1 MTEEFLQYVW
11 QHQLFAAGHDL
22 TTTDGQVL
30 TVHRAGELN
39 RDAGPDF
46 FNARITLDGVDWV
59 GNIEV
64 HIHTSD
70 WKAHHHSQ
78 DKRYNN
84 IVLHVVYEHDCRI
97 TLENGKEPPTLQL
110 KDYIPD
116 GLEAQCE
123 HLLRSSE
130 TIPCA
135 AKLPALPSFLLN
147 NYLDR
152 LVVERIEGKSDV
164 VRRLLDE
171 SHGSW
176 EQTCYWLMAHYF
188 GGRVNALPFE
198 LTAKAT
204 DRRLLA
210 RWKDN
215 PQRIEALLMGQA
227 GLLEG
232 YFEDDYPRQLQADY
246 EAIRTGASLEP
257 VGSYLWRFYRLRP
270 SAFPTIRISQF
281 AHLVSQSSS
290 LFSTL
295 LAISDAK
302 EIAAL
307 FNQQAS
313 AYWDDHYRFGLRSAK
328 STPKRIGKMQASLL
342 VINAW
347 IPLLFVYGATHGQ
360 QEYKDRA
367 VDLLM
372 QLPPEDNRI
381 VRQWA
386 AAGIVPENAAQS
398 QALLQQYNSYCH
410 NHRCLS
416 CRIGYHVLKNV

>member
-11 QHQLFAAGHDL
+11 QHQLFVAGREL
-22 TTTDGQVL
+22 TTTDGQPL

-78 DKRYNN
+78 DKSYNN

-110 KDYIPD
+110 KDYIAD
-116 GLEAQCE
+116 GLESQCE
-123 HLLRSSE
+123 HLLHAPE
-130 TIPCA
+130 AIPCTEQ
-135 AKLPALPSFLLN
+135 LSSLPSFLLN
-147 NYLDR
+147 NYFDR
-152 LVVERIEGKSDV
+152 LAVERIEAKADV

-171 SHGSW
+171 SRGNW

-198 LTAKAT
+198 LLAKAT
-204 DRRLLA
+204 DQRLLA

-215 PQRIEALLMGQA
+215 PQRTEALLMGQA

-232 YFEDDYPRQLQADY
+232 YFEDDYPRQLQADF

-281 AHLVSQSSS
+281 AHLVSQSSN

-295 LAISDAK
+295 LAMSDAK

-328 STPKRIGKMQASLL
+328 SSPKRVGKMQATLL

-347 IPLLFVYGATHGQ
+347 VPLLFVYGAVHGQ

-367 VDLLM
+367 VDLLT
-372 QLPPEDNRI
+372 QLPAEDNRI
-381 VRQWA
+381 IRQWA

-398 QALLQQYNSYCH
+398 QALLQLYNSYCH
-410 NHRCLS
+410 NRRCLS